1 MTMELQLLRTR
12 HPPEIFLQQ
21 LIGLLQSEGVHISLE
36 KFHKRINKLPGDDRL
51 LLAVEGERL
60 YGYAHLRI
68 DHDLIDSETAVVVSV
83 VVREDRRRQGV
94 GSRLIAASETW
105 ARQSGRSRLLLRTDV
120 VRTGAHAFFVALG
133 YDGSSTQLEFIRHLS
148 D

>member
-21 LIGLLQSEGVHISLE
+21 LIELLQSEGVNISSE
-36 KFHKRINKLPGDDRL
+36 EFHSRIDKLPGDDRL
-51 LLAVEGERL
+51 LLAVEGELL

-68 DHDLIDSETAVVVSV
+68 ADDLIDSDTAVVVSV
-83 VVREDRRRQGV
+83 VVREDRRRHGI
-94 GSRLIAASETW
+94 GSLLVAAAETW

-133 YDGSSTQLEFIRHLS
+133 YEGSSTQLEFIRHLS

>member
-21 LIGLLQSEGVHISLE
+21 LIELLQSEGVNISSE
-36 KFHKRINKLPGDDRL
+36 EFHSRIDKLPGDDRL
-51 LLAVEGERL
+51 LLAVEGELL
-60 YGYAHLRI
+60 YGYAHLRRA
-68 DHDLIDSETAVVVSV
+68 HDLIDSDTAVVVSV
-83 VVREDRRRQGV
+83 VVREDRRRHGI
-94 GSRLIAASETW
+94 GSLLVAAAETW

-133 YDGSSTQLEFIRHLS
+133 YEGSSTQLEFIRHLS